1 MKKSRQSGHRGFTLV
16 ELMGAVVISMI
27 VILLLYEIFNKVQSV
42 FVKSRNRAISM
53 ELGRLAMD
61 MLVEDF
67 RTLEAA
73 KLYDENGEVPN
84 IDWGY
89 DSWSPL
95 GNYGFIPGAV
105 GGHPRKVIYMGVGH
119 VLVPGKYVIGAGANL
134 PPWPRLNPQLPPLP
148 ASQNPRHHN
157 DDRWTRVSDMNEIT
171 KYSLIGVVDPVG
183 YLSPVQPY
191 YIEAFE
197 EGGVLLVENP
207 IGPTTN
213 DIIKFPNS
221 TGRWRVDA
229 AQQRRF
235 TIANADTAP
244 LNPKRVNVDME
255 LMKNN
260 HLREEQFQLMSQE
273 LCRHHCRFFT
283 NDNGW
288 RFVDYTFG
296 GRINYKR
303 ITAASPVGALWVYR
317 SRPMPR
323 SGLVAERKDHKAL
336 ILHDSA
342 TSKLVEPVGYARVV
356 DGVVHFR
363 VRAVSPK
370 DPGRALASLADS
382 IYKGSLVPSHVMVE
396 LAVAEPKLVLELE
409 EGIEQQME
417 GEPELER
424 YHAKLKFL
432 SKNLDRVYFFKQLI
446 RIQQ

>member
-1 MKKSRQSGHRGFTLV
+1 MKKSRQSGDRGFTLV

-67 RTLEAA
+67 RTLGAA
-73 KLYDENGEVPN
+73 KLYDDTGEVPN

-89 DSWSPL
+89 DSWNSQE
-95 GNYGFIPGAV
+95 NYGKVTPPDQNDGS
-105 GGHPRKVIYMGVGH
+105 HPRKVIATHPTGLGRQSH
-119 VLVPGKYVIGAGANL
+119 VLLPSVSGIPETTGK
-134 PPWPRLNPQLPPLP
+134 NPFI
-148 ASQNPRHHN
+148 
-157 DDRWTRVSDMNEIT
+157 DTVRWKRVSAMSEPDR
-171 KYSLIGVVDPVG
+171 YSLIGVVDPVG
-183 YLSPVQPY
+183 YLSPVRPY
-191 YIEAFE
+191 YIEAIE
-197 EGGVLLVENP
+197 EDGVLLVENP

-221 TGRWRVDA
+221 PDRWRVDA

-235 TIANADTAP
+235 TIENADTAP
-244 LNPKRVNVDME
+244 LNPKRVYVDME

-260 HLREEQFQLMSQE
+260 HLREEQFQVMSQE
-273 LCRHHCRFFT
+273 LYRHHCRFFT

-296 GRINYKR
+296 GRENYMR
-303 ITAASPVGALWVYR
+303 ITPASPVGALWVYR

-336 ILHDSA
+336 ILHDDWA
-342 TSKLVEPVGYARVV
+342 ALKLVEPVGYARVV

-370 DPGRALASLADS
+370 DPAKASASPADS
-382 IYKGSLVPSHVMVE
+382 FYTGSLVPSYVMVE